1 MQRLTLSGLAAVAAL
16 SAVAAAV
23 PSRAAQ
29 AQTTTTPKVFYACYV
44 PSSGTTYR
52 IKEVD
57 LKQECSKSSHVQ
69 FSWTD
74 GKSAVSQFF
83 TMVPDSI
90 HTLAP
95 GTQELVT
102 QACPAGSQVVSGG
115 HRFILKG
122 LPDFPFVT
130 RSTPSDDGNG
140 WSVLVANPVTSTS
153 TVTFTVYARCA
164 R

>member
-1 MQRLTLSGLAAVAAL
+1 MQRLTLFRLAAVTLL
-16 SAVAAAV
+16 SAISAVV
-23 PSRAAQ
+23 PSRTAR

-57 LKQECSKSSHVQ
+57 LKQECSKSTHVQ

-83 TMVPDSI
+83 TTISESV

-95 GTQELVT
+95 GTQELVV
-102 QACPAGSQVVSGG
+102 QPCPAGSQVVSGG
-115 HRFILKG
+115 HRFLIKG
-122 LPDFPFVT
+122 LPDFPFVA
-130 RSTPSDDGNG
+130 RSIPSDDGTAWEVIVN
-140 WSVLVANPVTSTS
+140 NPVTSTT

-164 R
+164 K

>member
-1 MQRLTLSGLAAVAAL
+1 VQRLTLSRLIAAAILSALAAM
-16 SAVAAAV
+16 V
-23 PSRAAQ
+23 PPRDAQ
-29 AQTTTTPKVFYACYV
+29 AQTTTTTPKVFFACYV

-57 LKQECSKSSHVQ
+57 LKQECSKSTHVQ

-74 GKSAVSQFF
+74 GTSAITQFF
-83 TMVPDSI
+83 TVVEDI
-90 HTLAP
+90 HTLGP

-102 QACPAGSQVVSGG
+102 QACPAGSQVVGGG

-164 R
+164 K